1 MMQPL
6 PNPASRIFESTHYN
20 RLERLAR
27 MFDSAPSKWEQISNS
42 FSDSTMTGAFRL
54 LPLDVMGCIVT
65 AMLTHSPHVPPT
77 SNEASIAAISVFNLL
92 CTCRGI
98 ATAVSRK
105 HRIEV
110 IARVA
115 FESMVP
121 LPGTAPCRAFTELA
135 MRSVR
140 STMEARVLFRML
152 LCQTTHCATTTG
164 NCCRSGRVQLN
175 ELLAQGSFDG
185 EAGLQALAD
194 ACMGEARTKV
204 RISVA
209 ATQQASLLC
218 ATERGAAISLGQGA
232 SRKVVCVTSQPA
244 EVYSPER
251 ELEEEFVCEYKL
263 EDTLHQV
270 VHACSEGDLI
280 ALLLKNYHQEDC
292 EPQVDVWNMRQNLLV
307 DTRRV
312 AQCTRHIWMNDGIL
326 YALEQDALDDF
337 VDDFVTESVTAIAYY
352 RPTSPRGSSDFSG
365 GAIPVGNVKGV
376 ESVSLASGT
385 GDLAF
390 IDARR
395 LVSVVHEKLVFVD
408 VKKRERC
415 CFETYR
421 AASIELKAASVV
433 ALAPTGRVMVVLGA
447 SHANRVVWIY
457 RRFHG
462 VSQNLGWRIFAQ
474 KYCTNPRPGPWVTTF
489 GIFSPCGSMVW
500 FFFGNHISGEQL
512 SIDLHAVIKTASIR
526 LQSGPV
532 ARDAVPKSAVWGN
545 DGLFLKTGTGW
556 GILRIGTQ

>member
-1 MMQPL
+1 MEPL
-6 PNPASRIFESTHYN
+6 PTPSRGIFECAHYTQ
-20 RLERLAR
+20 LERLAR
-27 MFDSAPSKWEQISNS
+27 MFNSAPCKWDQISNA
-42 FSDSTMTGAFRL
+42 FSNSTITGAFRL
-54 LPLDVMGCIVT
+54 LPSDIIDFVVT
-65 AMLTHSPHVPPT
+65 AMLAYSPHVPPT
-77 SNEASIAAISVFNLL
+77 SNEASIAGISVFNFI

-105 HRIEV
+105 NRIEV
-110 IARVA
+110 IARAA
-115 FESMVP
+115 FESMVA

-152 LCQTTHCATTTG
+152 LSQTTHCATTMG
-164 NCCRSGRVQLN
+164 NCCRPGRVQLN
-175 ELLAQGSFDG
+175 ELLAKGSFDG
-185 EAGLQALAD
+185 EPRLQALAD
-194 ACMGEARTKV
+194 ACMGEART
-204 RISVA
+204 RMWISVA
-209 ATQQASLLC
+209 ATQQANLLC
-218 ATERGAAISLGQGA
+218 ATERGAAISFGQGP
-232 SRKVVCVTSQPA
+232 SRKVICVTSQPA
-244 EVYSPER
+244 EVYSPEQ

-270 VHACSEGDLI
+270 VYACSEGDFL
-280 ALLLKNYHQEDC
+280 ALLLKNHHQEDC
-292 EPQVDVWNMRQNLLV
+292 ESQVDVWNMRQNALV
-307 DTRRV
+307 DSRRV
-312 AQCTRHIWMNDGIL
+312 AQFTRHIWMNDGIL

-337 VDDFVTESVTAIAYY
+337 VDNFVTESVTAIAYY

-365 GAIPVGNVKGV
+365 GAIPVGNMKGV
-376 ESVSLASGT
+376 ESVSVASGT

-408 VKKRERC
+408 VKKREHC

-421 AASIELKAASVV
+421 AASIELQAASVV

-447 SHANRVVWIY
+447 SNANRVVWIY

-462 VSQNLGWRIFAQ
+462 VSQNLGWCIFAQ
-474 KYCTNPRPGPWVTTF
+474 KYFNRPRPGPWVTTF
-489 GIFSPCGSMVW
+489 GIFSPCGSVAW